1 MFRFA
6 IEHVSRVSRIIAQPG
21 GNAMLIGVG
30 GSGWFS
36 KRITLSLIGS
46 KYLDVNLKTTNQVV
60 LRQLNSLHLFKI
72 TNVSNLK

>member
-36 KRITLSLIGS
+36 KQCTCP
-46 KYLDVNLKTTNQVV
+46 
-60 LRQLNSLHLFKI
+60 
-72 TNVSNLK
+72 